1 MDDILGASST
11 AIRSVP
17 RGRGLTRRQ
26 MLGLGAGAIGTAL
39 LAACGSASPTPT
51 TAAAPTAATGSGAAT
66 GVATT
71 VQTSGTTELSFFYP
85 VAVGGPITKIID
97 GYASEFNA
105 ANKGIKVTPTFAG
118 SYADTLTKIQTTIDG
133 GGAPPDVAVLLST
146 DLYTLK
152 DAGYIIQLDD
162 LAKTSSPN
170 FVSDFYDAFM
180 LNSRAN
186 GQLWGIPFQRSTPV
200 LYYNQDLFKE
210 VGLDPNQAPKNW
222 ADMVAAAKQLTKPDG
237 QRWGLEIPSDGFP
250 YWLFQG
256 MAIGNGQNLVGDA
269 ANKVFLNNPAVVGA
283 LQAWSDLGA
292 KEKVGPNSI
301 VLWNTTPTD
310 FVGGKAAMIW
320 HTTGSLTNIL
330 KQAQFK
336 VGVGF
341 LPGLKQNGAPTGGG
355 NFYLFEKTPAAKR
368 QAAWKFIEFM
378 TSPEMAA
385 RWTIDT
391 GYVAPRKA
399 AWETQ
404 AMKDYT
410 AKTPQA
416 LVARDQL
423 QVAGKEFA
431 THSGPEVSKI
441 LGEALQKALTG
452 QKTPQLAME
461 DAQKAIDKILGQ
473 FKD

>member
-1 MDDILGASST
+1 MVDETRRDPG
-11 AIRSVP
+11 RSFP
-17 RGRGLTRRQ
+17 HERGLTRRQ
-26 MLGLGAGAIGTAL
+26 VFGLGAGALGAAL
-39 LAACGSASPTPT
+39 LAACGSA
-51 TAAAPTAATGSGAAT
+51 APTAPAGAAKSAST
-66 GVATT
+66 APAGG
-71 VQTSGTTELSFFYP
+71 SGTTELSFFYP
-85 VAVGGPITKIID
+85 VAVGGPITKIIE
-97 GYASEFNA
+97 GYASEFNK
-105 ANKGIKVTPTFAG
+105 ANPSINVTPTFAG

-146 DLYTLK
+146 DLYTLR
-152 DAGYIIQLDD
+152 DAGYIVPLDD
-162 LAKTSSPN
+162 YAKGAGAN
-170 FVSDFYDAFM
+170 FLSDFYDAFM

-200 LYYNQDLFKE
+200 LYYNKTLFKE

-222 ADMVAAAKQLTKPDG
+222 AEMVGAAKQLTKPDG

-269 ANKVFLNNPAVVGA
+269 ANKVFLNNPAVVQA
-283 LQAWSDLGA
+283 LQAWVDLGA
-292 KEKVGPNSI
+292 KEKVGPNTI
-301 VLWNTTPTD
+301 VIWNTTPTD
-310 FVGGKAAMIW
+310 FTGGKAAMIW

-330 KQAQFK
+330 KQATFP

-355 NFYLFEKTPAAKR
+355 NFYLFQKTPDAKR
-368 QAAWKFIEFM
+368 QAAWKFIAFM

-391 GYVAPRKA
+391 GYVAPRKS

-404 AMKDYT
+404 TMKDYT

-423 QVAGKEFA
+423 PYAGKEFA
-431 THSGPEVSKI
+431 THSSPEVSKI

-452 QKTPQLAME
+452 QKAPQPAMD
-461 DAQKAIDKILGQ
+461 DAQKAIDKILSQ